1 MKRYLAIDI
10 GASSGRHIVGW
21 KEEGLSCSSW
31 RFMDTMSFLEYL
43 LRYEWNKGRSIT
55 DTLINEKACYES
67 AKKLPIEN
75 LLDRTSEYRYTGLG

>member
-1 MKRYLAIDI
+1 MKVFMI
-10 GASSGRHIVGW
+10 GG
-21 KEEGLSCSSW
+21 
-31 RFMDTMSFLEYL
+31 
-43 LRYEWNKGRSIT
+43 T